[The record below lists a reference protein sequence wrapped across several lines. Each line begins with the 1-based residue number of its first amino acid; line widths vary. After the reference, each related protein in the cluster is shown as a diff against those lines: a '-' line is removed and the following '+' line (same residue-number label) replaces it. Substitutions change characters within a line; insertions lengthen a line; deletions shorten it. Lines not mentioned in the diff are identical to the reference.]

1 MKKIFLILL
10 FTFLILNKGY
20 AATATGEATEY
31 EITMKKVELCSD
43 ATCTTPITVGERDMA
58 ADIAAADAGATV
70 GNYAST
76 AGIPSGTYSHIRIT
90 ISRTIQITGTVVI
103 SGSSS
108 CFTDG
113 GTDNVAD
120 NLLVTTA
127 TAASSTAMYLVN
139 DDSYEVG
146 TGTTDSENIT
156 IGYTNPTYASSM
168 SVSGDNAVMIYE
180 LTEPYTRLLKAP
192 VIKVAFNTENAV
204 GCEDTTADVMWIEEP
219 YVSITIQ

>member
-43 ATCTTPITVGERDMA
+43 ATCTTPITVGEIDMA

-103 SGSSS
+103 SDSSS

-127 TAASSTAMYLVN
+127 TSASSTTMYLVN
-139 DDSYEVG
+139 DDSYKVG
-146 TGTTDSENIT
+146 TGDTSAENIT
-156 IGYTNPTYASSM
+156 IGYTNPTYATSM

>member
-76 AGIPSGTYSHIRIT
+76 SGIPSGTYTHIRIT
-90 ISRTIQITGTVVI
+90 MSRTFQITGSVVD
-103 SGSSS
+103 GSTT
-108 CFTDG
+108 CTTDG
-113 GTDNVAD
+113 GTDND
-120 NLLVTTA
+120 NDQMLDSGTGTA
-127 TAASSTAMYLVN
+127 TSTAMYLV
-139 DDSYEVG
+139 DADSYNAANG
-146 TGTTDSENIT
+146 AGGGSNIT
-156 IGYTNPTYASSM
+156 ISYANPTYASSM

-180 LTEPYTRLLKAP
+180 LTEPYTRLLNAP
-192 VIKVAFNTENAV
+192 VIKVSFNTENAL
-204 GCEDTTADVMWIEEP
+204 GGDSNACVMWIEEP
-219 YVSITIQ
+219 YVSISIE

>member
-70 GNYAST
+70 GSYAST
-76 AGIPSGTYSHIRIT
+76 SGIPSGTYSHIRIT

-103 SGSSS
+103 SDSSS

-127 TAASSTAMYLVN
+127 TSASSTTMYLVN

-219 YVSITIQ
+219 YVTITIQ